1 MIAKFPASED
11 YATLQRANLKAA
23 LDPNMEQGLAKPLF
37 ERLIEIISARPEKD
51 ATDVKRLVTSYQYM
65 MSYYSIN
72 KDAAKALEFAKK
84 IYELQPDNQGIK
96 ETIDALSKAVK

>member
-1 MIAKFPASED
+1 
-11 YATLQRANLKAA
+11 
-23 LDPNMEQGLAKPLF
+23 MEQGLAKPFF
-37 ERLIEIISARPEKD
+37 EHLIEIINARPEKD
-51 ATDVKRLVTSYQYM
+51 ATDQKRLVTSYQYM

-72 KDAAKALEFAKK
+72 KDAATALEYAKK